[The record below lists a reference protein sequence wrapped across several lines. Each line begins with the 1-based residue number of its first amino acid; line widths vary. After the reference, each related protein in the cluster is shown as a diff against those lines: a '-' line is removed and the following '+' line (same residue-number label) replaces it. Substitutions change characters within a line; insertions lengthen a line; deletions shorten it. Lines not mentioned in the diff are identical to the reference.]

1 MDCEVLHMPSLK
13 RTADSSLA
21 KKVNTML
28 VVDCIRKYAPLSRA
42 DVARLTMLSAST
54 VSSIVSDLV
63 GAGLVHE
70 RKGCPANGGGRC
82 PILLS
87 LNASASFAVIIDVQ
101 VPRVLSG
108 IIDLAGNPASIVRE
122 PLDLSSPT
130 NTVDQVLRVTAK
142 ALARLPRTGGAA
154 AGIGVGIPG
163 IVDVRTGTVAK
174 STRLRWNN
182 LPLATLLQREFPLPA
197 IVERDVRAAA
207 WGERSYGHGRN
218 VSDFVYL
225 AVGEGG
231 FGAGLVMN
239 GKPYMGARMHAGE
252 LGHTTVD
259 IHGEQCS
266 CGNVGCL
273 AALASTSINSLK
285 AGGADDALVEYTAIG
300 LVNLVNLLDPE
311 IIVLGGDIGAR
322 PDFVSRVDAIAK
334 QRALLTPGQTLRI
347 LPSQLGDMG
356 VALGLAG
363 LVFDNFYWNQASPEI
378 SPEGANYQTV
388 SKPRREQARRVGE

>member
-1 MDCEVLHMPSLK
+1 MSDFK

-42 DVARLTMLSAST
+42 DAARLTMLSPST

-87 LNASASFAVIIDVQ
+87 LNAGASFAVIIDVQ
-101 VPRVLSG
+101 VARVLSG
-108 IIDLAGNPASIVRE
+108 IIDLAGNPVSVVRE
-122 PLDLSSPT
+122 PLDLSSPD
-130 NTVDQVLRVTAK
+130 NAVDQVLRVTAK

-231 FGAGLVMN
+231 FGAGLVVN
-239 GKPYMGARMHAGE
+239 GKPYVGARMHAGE
-252 LGHTTVD
+252 LGHMTVD
-259 IHGEQCS
+259 MHGERCS
-266 CGNVGCL
+266 CGNIGCL
-273 AALASTSINSLK
+273 AGVASASIQEWK
-285 AGGADDALVEYTAIG
+285 GGKGEGADGQLVEYTATG

-311 IIVLGGDIGAR
+311 LVVLGGDIGGR
-322 PDFVSRVDAIAK
+322 PDFASRVEAVAK
-334 QRALLTPGQTLRI
+334 ERALLAPGQMPRV
-347 LPSQLGDMG
+347 LPSQLADMA
-356 VALGLAG
+356 VAHGLAG
-363 LVFDNFYWNQASPEI
+363 LVFDRFYWNHAPAEDLPEMGERGAAS
-378 SPEGANYQTV
+378 YRT
-388 SKPRREQARRVGE
+388 